1 MGFHYTLRQNIRDHL
16 PLYVFV
22 SVLFLMGI
30 VFGALLVNALSLEQ
44 KQDVTRYLGGFFH
57 KIDQGLAAD
66 SGYSFKTAFLGHMRW
81 IVLIGVLGLSVVGL
95 PLIMVLDFLK
105 GVLIGF
111 TVGYLVAQLSWKG
124 LLFALVSVA
133 PQNLIMIPSVIIA
146 SVTGIAFS
154 LFLVKNRILHRS
166 AASVKQQ
173 LSAYALTVLTLLLC
187 VFAVSLFEVFIS
199 PQLMAWVTPHLL
211 AVGA

>member
-1 MGFHYTLRQNIRDHL
+1 MEIQYSLRQSIRDHM

-22 SVLFLMGI
+22 SVLFIMGI

-44 KQDVTRYLGGFFH
+44 KQEVTRYLGSFFH
-57 KIDQGLAAD
+57 SIEQGVVGDA
-66 SGYSFKTAFLGHMRW
+66 GYSFKTALLGHLKW
-81 IVLIGVLGLSVVGL
+81 ILLIWLLGLSVVGL

-146 SVTGIAFS
+146 SVAGITFS
-154 LFLVKNRILHRS
+154 LFLIKNRFLQRS
-166 AASVKQQ
+166 AGSVKQQ
-173 LSAYALTVLTLLLC
+173 LASYAVTALALLAC

-199 PQLMAWVTPHLL
+199 PHLMAWVTPHLI
-211 AVGA
+211 AVSS